1 MAEISERLVYLL
13 YAEFIYR
20 LFNDSI
26 RNEPELSYCL
36 VDDKGKGKVF
46 EDAEHHEGL
55 KVNKGMHMIAL
66 SQSFHLFILVGM
78 NLP

>member
-1 MAEISERLVYLL
+1 M
-13 YAEFIYR
+13 
-20 LFNDSI
+20 
-26 RNEPELSYCL
+26 SYCL

-66 SQSFHLFILVGM
+66 SQAFHFFILVGM